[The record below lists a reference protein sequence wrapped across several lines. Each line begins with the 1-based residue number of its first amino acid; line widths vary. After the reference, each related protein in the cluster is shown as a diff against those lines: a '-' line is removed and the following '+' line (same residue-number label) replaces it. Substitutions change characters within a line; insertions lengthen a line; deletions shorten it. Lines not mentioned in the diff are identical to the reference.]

1 MDSSRILHQLI
12 HLFKTKEE
20 QQFKVTRLSAREW
33 HVLEHIREDNA
44 WRFNDFAE
52 NYQIKPSTLTNIIE
66 RLERKGLVERIR
78 SEGDRKA
85 VYLHRT
91 LRGNEIV
98 TQHIEEDQVFF
109 DRMLSPLNQIEKE
122 QFIKLAK
129 KITDVGEIF
138 QEDLYEKSIN
148 KS

>member
-1 MDSSRILHQLI
+1 MGMDSFRILHELI

-20 QQFKVTRLSAREW
+20 QQFKVTRLSARQW
-33 HVLEHIREDNA
+33 YVLEHIREDNA

-66 RLERKGLVERIR
+66 RLERKGLVERVR

-98 TQHIEEDQVFF
+98 AKHIEEDRVFF
-109 DRMLSPLNQIEKE
+109 DRMLSPLTQIEKE

-129 KITDVGEIF
+129 KITDVGELF
-138 QEDLYEKSIN
+138 Q
-148 KS
+148 